1 MSEFILD
8 TESFWHSRTW
18 LRYVHDDAK
27 YRRLNPFGL
36 LLAVLARL
44 SALTPP
50 NVEVQVS
57 PSNRPMSLNLNV
69 VLVGRAGAGKGE
81 TINESHHLL
90 PTPPG
95 NRMKPIKLR
104 TGEGVVEAFV
114 SRTERRDAD
123 GKIVKGELET
133 VINTDR
139 GLIRLTEVTDLRTA
153 FSGEGSTAMA
163 TLLAAFSGETLGG
176 NTRSARSNVTLPRHT
191 YRLAALIAAQPAAAD
206 VFFTN
211 SEVGLLSRFLFANVG
226 DPDAPDEQPP
236 APHDVMPDLA
246 ARIPEG
252 PTDAQLRTLMQH
264 DGIPQEGKEG
274 ILDWPAHII
283 TLPEVAAREADRIR
297 LAGTRGLLGDEDA
310 HRIEP
315 LARLTALFALADGR
329 KQANEED
336 WTLANTI
343 VAMSDATRAEC
354 AAAMKESQRTRK
366 IQRTLEDQDA
376 KEAADEQRHAKHLAS
391 AKKSIVG
398 RLERS
403 DPGYGGMPVGK
414 IQNCTRHHDVFHE
427 ALADLIYEGRV
438 ERLGDGSLYA
448 LAPLSS
454 ASSVEPPTA
463 A

>member
-1 MSEFILD
+1 MSEAMNP
-8 TESFWHSRTW
+8 EEFWRSRPW
-18 LRYVHDDAK
+18 LQYVYDDAK
-27 YRRLNPFGL
+27 FRRLNPFGL

-50 NVEVQVS
+50 NVEAQVS

-81 TINESHHLL
+81 TINEAHYLL

-104 TGEGVVEAFV
+104 TGEGVVEALV

-163 TLLAAFSGETLGG
+163 TLLAAFSGEPLGG
-176 NTRSARSNVTLPRHT
+176 NTRTARSNVTLPRHT
-191 YRLAALIAAQPAAAD
+191 YRLSALIAAQPAAAD
-206 VFFTN
+206 VFFAN
-211 SEVGLLSRFLFANVG
+211 AEVGLLSRFLFANVG
-226 DPDAPDEQPP
+226 DPDAPDERPP
-236 APHDVMPDLA
+236 APEGVMPDLA
-246 ARIPEG
+246 AHIPDG
-252 PTDAQLRTLMQH
+252 PSDAQLRTLMEH
-264 DGIPQEGKEG
+264 DGIPQRGKAG
-274 ILDWPAHII
+274 MLGWPSHII

-297 LAGTRGLLGDEDA
+297 LAGTRGQLGDEDA
-310 HRIEP
+310 HRIES

-329 KQANEED
+329 KEANVED
-336 WTLANTI
+336 WALANTI
-343 VAMSDATRAEC
+343 VAMSDATCAEC
-354 AAAMKESQRTRK
+354 ATAMKESSRNRK
-366 IQRTLEDQDA
+366 IQRTLEDQEARD
-376 KEAADEQRHAKHLAS
+376 AADEQRHANHLLS

-403 DPGYGGMPVGK
+403 DPGYEGLPVGR
-414 IQNCTRHHDVFHE
+414 IQNCTRHHDVFRE
-427 ALADLIYEGRV
+427 ALTELIAEGRV

-448 LAPLSS
+448 LTPPSS